1 MIFGV
6 MTLGSA
12 MAANFMTSG
21 CLLFPSAVTCLPVS
35 WAVSPNVAAGITE
48 FISQW
53 PITSFLRPT
62 SAQHI
67 RTLIDGSLPELGWD
81 ERATGLLVILRSIG
95 WAGAAAFGCAAL
107 LALVA
112 CLRLRSA
119 AAWVVGITAVVGL
132 LYTVIAPSFRYA
144 AGWLGMLAGLA
155 GVAIGLWVDPI
166 VGKVRR
172 GLRLELGHFV
182 AALAVSSFL
191 LAAFAVL
198 NLVPR
203 EGDREQAESGFEGR
217 PTPLAAR
224 LLLPPTVV
232 MRQPNPAKG
241 TISGTSLPLTE
252 PSVWVPTRVGDVD
265 FIRPER
271 GEQCWWVKDPCT
283 PPDEP
288 LRLLKFR
295 DPSAG
300 HRAGYELDRR
310 NEPGSDQ
317 DHE

>member
-1 MIFGV
+1 MGAAAIACCLAAGAVSIKVSALPLLAAPGLFFLWKIRAEPRRIVPVMIFGV

-172 GLRLELGHFV
+172 GLRLELGHFI

-203 EGDREQAESGFEGR
+203 EGDREQAEIR
-217 PTPLAAR
+217 VR
-224 LLLPPTVV
+224 
-232 MRQPNPAKG
+232 
-241 TISGTSLPLTE
+241 GTSDTLSRASSPA
-252 PSVWVPTRVGDVD
+252 PYRRDASAQPGKGDN
-265 FIRPER
+265 
-271 GEQCWWVKDPCT
+271 
-283 PPDEP
+283 
-288 LRLLKFR
+288 FR
-295 DPSAG
+295 HISAA
-300 HRAGYELDRR
+300 HRAVRLGADTRR
-310 NEPGSDQ
+310 RCRFHPAGAR
-317 DHE
+317 